1 MGMISEDTKWFL
13 FAMLVFFSLPICISI
28 ILINGE
34 VIPVLAKEGFSL
46 NIVIL
51 TFHMIVVS
59 TVIGILIEFFAVK
72 LYELFISN

>member
-1 MGMISEDTKWFL
+1 MISEDNKWFL

-34 VIPVLAKEGFSL
+34 VIPVLAKEGFNP
-46 NIVIL
+46 NIIIL

-59 TVIGILIEFFAVK
+59 TVLGILIELFAVK
-72 LYELFISN
+72 VYEMVILD